1 MPLLNKAVVESRKE
15 SIGSERGGSVKDL
28 EMGIELGSR
37 EHSCAIHRRTK
48 HEAIGADNFG
58 FLNYSLNQ

>member
-1 MPLLNKAVVESRKE
+1 MPLLNKTVVESRKE

-37 EHSCAIHRRTK
+37 DSCAIYRRTNR
-48 HEAIGADNFG
+48 EAIGADNFG